1 METTKN
7 ILFIC
12 PHGAAKSVIAAA
24 ECRQQAA
31 LRRMRIDAA
40 SAGTEPD
47 DAVPLPVV
55 AALRAEGVDVSGY
68 RPRHVTP
75 EDLAT
80 AGHIVSLGCD
90 LDGLAP
96 VGAIIE
102 RWDDIPPVSEDI
114 DRARA
119 AIRSHIIALL
129 DSMERPD
136 THAASERRSGDGRKQ
151 GYGDS

>member
-24 ECRQQAA
+24 DCRQQAV
-31 LRRMRIDAA
+31 LRGLRIDAT
-40 SAGTEPD
+40 SAGAEPD

-68 RPRHVTP
+68 RPRQITP
-75 EDLAT
+75 EDLAA
-80 AGHIVSLGCD
+80 AGHVVSLGCD

-96 VGAIIE
+96 AGTVVE

-119 AIRSHIIALL
+119 AIRSHVIALL
-129 DSMERPD
+129 DSMERP
-136 THAASERRSGDGRKQ
+136 
-151 GYGDS
+151 